1 MKVIDVTDRRTTFT
15 NQMMQVHAPHSKTN
29 YFEIDDNI
37 DFVRTYDLT
46 NKRTP
51 FYFSFSQ
58 KNKMPVSD
66 EIILKIMNS
75 DLIHHELV
83 KQYNI
88 HESIS
93 ENNVT
98 HIFPISKKSKEEN

>member
-1 MKVIDVTDRRTTFT
+1 
-15 NQMMQVHAPHSKTN
+15 
-29 YFEIDDNI
+29 
-37 DFVRTYDLT
+37 
-46 NKRTP
+46 
-51 FYFSFSQ
+51 
-58 KNKMPVSD
+58 MPVSD

-98 HIFPISKKSKEEN
+98 HIFPISKKVQGGKLNVISRI

>member
-46 NKRTP
+46 NKELH
-51 FYFSFSQ
+51 FIFLS
-58 KNKMPVSD
+58 
-66 EIILKIMNS
+66 LKKIKC
-75 DLIHHELV
+75 L
-83 KQYNI
+83 
-88 HESIS
+88 
-93 ENNVT
+93 
-98 HIFPISKKSKEEN
+98 FPMR

>member
-1 MKVIDVTDRRTTFT
+1 MKVKNVTNMRTNFT
-15 NQMMQVHAPHSKTN
+15 NHIMQVNAPHSKTD
-29 YFEIDDNI
+29 YFEIDDSIN
-37 DFVRTYDLT
+37 FVRTYDLT
-46 NKRTP
+46 NRETP

-66 EIILKIMNS
+66 EMILEIMVS

-83 KQYNI
+83 AQYKLQ
-88 HESIS
+88 ESIS

-98 HIFPISKKSKEEN
+98 HIFPILKKSKEEK